1 MYVDA
6 DICWTVSGNA
16 VLFWESWGEQHA
28 LFDLRS
34 GETHLLPDPTAQ
46 VLQHLARGPST
57 AREVAEHLC
66 VASDQI
72 CDEQFLE
79 QVVWLLLQLQ
89 NAGLIEKADR

>member
-1 MYVDA
+1 MHVDK
-6 DICWTVSGNA
+6 DMRWTAPGKA

-46 VLQHLARGPST
+46 VLKQLARCPAT
-57 AREVAEHLC
+57 VREMAECKC
-66 VASDQI
+66 VESDVV

-79 QVVWLLLQLQ
+79 YVSRLFLQLR
-89 NAGLIEKADR
+89 NVGLIEKADA